1 MDVRDKIAVVTG
13 GGRGI
18 GRGVALILAQHGAGV
33 VVADINLE
41 DARGVACEVTEAG
54 QDSMASLADVTKQD
68 SIDHMVEEV
77 LGRFGRIDIL
87 VNNAGTYAAPGFED
101 RDEANED
108 DWNLLY
114 EVNVKGIVR
123 ATGAVK
129 RGMMDRRY
137 GKIVNIAS
145 IAGRQGGAGN
155 PPYNVSKAGVISFT
169 QASALELAPY
179 GINVNAICPGLLWT
193 PMWERIAYRRSI
205 SSTENPDDLSP
216 KSLFDR
222 AVEATIPLKRE
233 QTPEDIG
240 NLAAFLAS
248 DYSKNITGQAINV
261 DGGSRMH

>member
-1 MDVRDKIAVVTG
+1 MDVTDKIAVVTG

-18 GRGVALILAQHGAGV
+18 GRGVALALARHGAGV

-41 DARGVACEVTEAG
+41 GARSVSHEVAETG
-54 QDSMASLADVTKQD
+54 RDSMASLADVTKQD

-77 LGRFGRIDIL
+77 LDRFGRIDIL
-87 VNNAGTYAAPGFED
+87 VNNAGIYAAPGFEE

-108 DWNLLY
+108 DWDMLY

-123 ATGAVK
+123 VTGAVK
-129 RGMMDRRY
+129 RGMKKRLY

-169 QASALELAPY
+169 QATALELASY

-205 SSTENPDDLSP
+205 SPTENPDDLSP
-216 KSLFDR
+216 RLLFDR
-222 AVEATIPLKRE
+222 VVEATIPLKRE

-248 DYSKNITGQAINV
+248 DYSRNITGQAINV
-261 DGGSRMH
+261 DGGSRMN